1 MTDDR
6 LAVGVIG
13 VGSMGQ
19 HHARVYQELPT
30 ATLVGLSDVDEQQAA
45 EAAAKYGTEA
55 MDVDSLLRKADAVS
69 IVVPTP
75 FHYETAM
82 TAIEAGVDLLVE
94 KPLVEAPAD
103 GRELVRAAADAGVTL
118 QVGHVERFNPAVRTL
133 SEITTDLETIA
144 VDSQRLG
151 PPTNREITD
160 GVALD
165 LMIHDADILLSL
177 VDSPVATVSASGTAG
192 NQYVAA
198 TVEFENSVVATL
210 TASRVTQEK
219 VRTLSITAEEC
230 RVNVDYMAQSVQINR
245 HSLPEYIETNG
256 DVRYRHENVIE
267 RPTVENG
274 EPLKKEL
281 SSFVS
286 AVTNGTEPLVT
297 GEDGIRALELVQ
309 RIDELAVET

>member
-1 MTDDR
+1 MTES
-6 LAVGVIG
+6 LSVGVVG

-30 ATLVGLSDVDEQQAA
+30 ADLVGISDVNQTQADKMA
-45 EAAAKYGTEA
+45 DKYGTTA
-55 MDVDSLLRKADAVS
+55 MSLESLLSVADAVS
-69 IVVPTP
+69 IVVPTVY
-75 FHYETAM
+75 HYEMGMA
-82 TAIEAGVDLLVE
+82 AIEAGVDMLIE
-94 KPLVEAPAD
+94 KPIADDPAA
-103 GRELVRAAADAGVTL
+103 GRELMAEASDAGVTI

-133 SEITTDLETIA
+133 SEIATDLEVIA

-151 PPTNREITD
+151 PPTDREIGD

-177 VDSPVATVSASGTAG
+177 VDEPVADVYAAETAAD
-192 NQYVAA
+192 QYVAA
-198 TVEFENSVVATL
+198 TVEFENGVVGTL
-210 TASRVTQEK
+210 TASRVTQQK
-219 VRTLSITAEEC
+219 IRTLAVTADDC

-281 SSFVS
+281 ASFVE
-286 AVTNGTEPLVT
+286 AITTGTDPIVTAA
-297 GEDGIRALELVQ
+297 DGIRALELVRRVQ
-309 RIDELAVET
+309 AVTASE

>member
-1 MTDDR
+1 MTER
-6 LAVGVIG
+6 LSVGVVG

-30 ATLVGLSDVDEQQAA
+30 ADLVGVFDVDQTQADKMA
-45 EAAAKYGTEA
+45 DKYGTTSMSLE
-55 MDVDSLLRKADAVS
+55 SLLAVADAVS
-69 IVVPTP
+69 IVVPTAY
-75 FHYETAM
+75 HYDMAM
-82 TAIEAGVDLLVE
+82 GAIEAGVDMLIE
-94 KPLVEAPAD
+94 KPITDEPAE
-103 GRELVRAAADAGVTL
+103 GRELLAEAADAGVTI

-133 SEITTDLETIA
+133 SEIATNLEVIA

-151 PPTNREITD
+151 PPTKREIGD

-177 VDSPVATVSASGTAG
+177 VDEPVADVYAAETAAD
-192 NQYVAA
+192 QYVAA
-198 TVEFENSVVATL
+198 TVEFESGVIGTL
-210 TASRVTQEK
+210 TASRVTQQK
-219 VRTLSITAEEC
+219 IRTLSVTAEDC

-245 HSLPEYIETNG
+245 HSLPEYIETDG

-281 SSFVS
+281 ASFVDAITTGS
-286 AVTNGTEPLVT
+286 EPIVTA
-297 GEDGIRALELVQ
+297 EDGVRALELVRRVQ
-309 RIDELAVET
+309 AATASE